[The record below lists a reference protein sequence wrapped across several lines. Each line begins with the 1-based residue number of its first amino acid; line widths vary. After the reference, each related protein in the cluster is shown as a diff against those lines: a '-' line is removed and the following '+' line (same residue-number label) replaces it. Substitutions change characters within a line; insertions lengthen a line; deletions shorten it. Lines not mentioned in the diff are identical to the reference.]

1 MLDIEIRIKNIVDA
15 IESKKGEDIKV
26 YSVINKT
33 PFYDYSIICTG
44 SSKRNVDAIVDAV
57 KDTMDS
63 INSIEGQTDSD
74 WVLIDGK
81 DILVNVFTKDA
92 RDYYEL
98 DKFYGEI

>member
-1 MLDIEIRIKNIVDA
+1 
-15 IESKKGEDIKV
+15 
-26 YSVINKT
+26 
-33 PFYDYSIICTG
+33 
-44 SSKRNVDAIVDAV
+44 
-57 KDTMDS
+57 MDS
-63 INSIEGQTDSD
+63 INSIEGQADSD